1 MHISIGAA
9 ILIIGLLF
17 LATSPAGRKVLG
29 VVAVVVAVGVVGVG
43 FLIEREGEANMAQ
56 TKREQAVRDACEK
69 QHPLTADDVERP
81 GALAYLERQSRET
94 AHRKAVTQC
103 ELKADPAF
111 PGAVAEAKHE
121 QECQAVYDR
130 YGATADQTEWDYQ
143 IRTHRCFDYM
153 P

>member
-43 FLIEREGEANMAQ
+43 FLIEREGEARTAQ
-56 TKREQAVRDACEK
+56 TQREQAVRDDCEK
-69 QHPLTADDVERP
+69 QHPLTADDVERR
-81 GALAYLERQSRET
+81 GILADLERQRRET

-103 ELKADPAF
+103 ELI
-111 PGAVAEAKHE
+111 G
-121 QECQAVYDR
+121 
-130 YGATADQTEWDYQ
+130 
-143 IRTHRCFDYM
+143 
-153 P
+153 

>member
-9 ILIIGLLF
+9 ILILGLLY
-17 LATSPAGRKVLG
+17 LATTPVGRKVLA
-29 VVAVVVAVGVVGVG
+29 VVVVVVAVGVVGVG
-43 FLIEREGEANMAQ
+43 FLIEREGEARTAQ
-56 TKREQAVRDACEK
+56 TQREQAVRDDCEK
-69 QHPLTADDVERP
+69 QHPLTADDVERR
-81 GALAYLERQSRET
+81 GILADLERQRRET